1 MPQKLVL
8 LEISCVFIKD
18 FKLSLILEIFDEH
31 VNLLLDIE
39 YGSLL
44 LDFLVEFWALWDSF
58 SQKELLLLEKDCTK
72 FSLTA
77 IFEDHI

>member
-8 LEISCVFIKD
+8 LEISCVFVED
-18 FKLSLILEIFDEH
+18 FKLSLILEIFYEH

-44 LDFLVEFWALWDSF
+44 LDFLVEF
-58 SQKELLLLEKDCTK
+58 
-72 FSLTA
+72 
-77 IFEDHI
+77 